1 MVNPK
6 RVRVRSWISEGTRR
20 VCHGPGSIGYVSAMA
35 EPAQA
40 NAPIKVSAVALF
52 NAEGQL
58 LTVRKRGTDTFM
70 LPGGKP
76 EAGESARDCA
86 VREISEEIGVDL
98 RPDELID
105 LGEWITPAANEPD
118 TDVHAAVYSY
128 RPEIDVAEPR
138 AEIEASRWIDP
149 RGPVARDYAPLLI
162 ELLALLDPPAGLTLA
177 EFGFPG
183 GLRDRLVSAILSG
196 KKTSTTGL
204 LADYL
209 VTGDPLP
216 EIGQRSIVIDSAG
229 LPLGIIEGTRVRTI
243 ALKNVDLQHVL
254 DEGEDDR
261 DVATWRAGH
270 EEFFHCPQMRA
281 ALGDP
286 EFTVDDDTLVV
297 LEEFRLLRQP
307 RRVNARTGE
316 SS

>member
-1 MVNPK
+1 M
-6 RVRVRSWISEGTRR
+6 
-20 VCHGPGSIGYVSAMA
+20 
-35 EPAQA
+35 
-40 NAPIKVSAVALF
+40 SAVALF
-52 NAEGQL
+52 NSAGQL
-58 LTVRKRGTDTFM
+58 LTVRKRGTATFM

-76 EAGESARDCA
+76 ETGESARNCA
-86 VREISEEIGVDL
+86 VREISEEVGVEL
-98 RPDELID
+98 RSDELID

-118 TDVHAAVYSY
+118 TDVHARVFSY
-128 RPEIDVAEPR
+128 RPEIDVAEPQ

-149 RGPVARDYAPLLI
+149 HGPVAQDYAPLLI
-162 ELLALLDPPAGLTLA
+162 ELLPLLEPSAGLPLA

-183 GLRDRLVSAILSG
+183 DLRDRLVSAILSG

-229 LPLGIIEGTRVRTI
+229 LPLGIVEGTRVRTV
-243 ALKNVDLQHVL
+243 ALKDVDLQHVL
-254 DEGEDDR
+254 DEGEDDH
-261 DVATWRAGH
+261 DVATWRTGH
-270 EEFFHCPQMRA
+270 EEFFHCPQMRE

-297 LEEFRLLRQP
+297 LEEFKLLRQP
-307 RRVNARTGE
+307 RTTDARTGE